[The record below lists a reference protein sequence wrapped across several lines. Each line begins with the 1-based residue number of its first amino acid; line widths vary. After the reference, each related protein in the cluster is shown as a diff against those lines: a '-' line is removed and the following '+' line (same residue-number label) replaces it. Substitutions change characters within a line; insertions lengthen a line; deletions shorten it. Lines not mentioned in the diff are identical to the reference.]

1 MPKKTKTKA
10 VSIHNGYLYPFI
22 NKCLNFLKYL
32 NLVEGFKYIG
42 QKLTPK
48 NSPNETRIKYS
59 RISVDLFIVLKWL
72 FVISL
77 WMLNVKNH
85 WLVSIVWYLLITN
98 LYTYFY
104 YHTWA
109 TEILNDVYFD
119 TDRIKRRFLNLLLSI
134 SYSIFGFAYLYS
146 NPYFA
151 EFSWSEG
158 KPTFIQSLWFSVS
171 NSLTANFDQ
180 VKPITNLGY
189 SISMIQ
195 LLMMFMFLTVIIGGS
210 IPQLGSIRKDG

>member
-1 MPKKTKTKA
+1 MPKKSKTKA
-10 VSIHNGYLYPFI
+10 IPIHNGYLYPFV
-22 NKCLNFLKYL
+22 NKCLTFLKYL

-48 NSPNETRIKYS
+48 NCSDEIKIKYS
-59 RISVDLFIVLKWL
+59 RISVDLFIITKWL
-72 FVISL
+72 FIILL
-77 WMLNVKNH
+77 WIFKVKNE
-85 WLVSIVWYLLITN
+85 WLVSIVWYLLAMN

-109 TEILNDVYFD
+109 SEILNDVNLD
-119 TDRIKRRFLNLLLSI
+119 VDRIKRRFLNLMLSI
-134 SYSIFGFAYLYS
+134 FYSIFGFAYLYS
-146 NPYFA
+146 NPYSPNFN
-151 EFSWSEG
+151 WSEG
-158 KPTFIQSLWFSVS
+158 KPTVVQSLWFSIS

-195 LLMMFMFLTVIIGGS
+195 LLMMFMFLTVIIGGT